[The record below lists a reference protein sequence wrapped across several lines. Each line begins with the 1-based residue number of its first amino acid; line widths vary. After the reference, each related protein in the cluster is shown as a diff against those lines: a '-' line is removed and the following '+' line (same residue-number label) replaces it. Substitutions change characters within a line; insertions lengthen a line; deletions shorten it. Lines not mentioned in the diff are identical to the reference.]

1 MIGRYNKWKL
11 RSAWRRLL
19 PIEWLIIGN
28 QCRERERRLCT
39 QHVHEGGV
47 HEARSK
53 GCIFR
58 RSSSSDLYLSL
69 SVYLSLYIQ
78 ETISRSKSLGTLE
91 TQLPREFVGRST
103 FDRRR
108 KRIVDHDRQAP
119 SPRRKRFGKKKEGKK
134 IRGTKSGGDARR
146 RAINVTRN

>member
-53 GCIFR
+53 ECIFR

-119 SPRRKRFGKKKEGKK
+119 PPRKRFGKKKKEKKYEGQ
-134 IRGTKSGGDARR
+134 
-146 RAINVTRN
+146 RAVETHVGVQLM